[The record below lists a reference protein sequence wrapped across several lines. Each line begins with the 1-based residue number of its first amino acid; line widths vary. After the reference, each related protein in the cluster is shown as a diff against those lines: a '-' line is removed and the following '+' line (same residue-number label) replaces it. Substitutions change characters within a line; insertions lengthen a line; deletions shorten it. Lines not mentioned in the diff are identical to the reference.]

1 MRNAFT
7 LIELLVVIAI
17 VAILAGMLLPAVN
30 LVRDA
35 ARGTQCLG
43 NLRQLGLV
51 HALYADDNDG
61 ILVPFNL
68 AGNAANSLWYANAL
82 VDGGYVETNGWRTVG
97 DVTGKPFGD
106 LRLGIFR
113 CPNASTA
120 SLYWCGGYGLLDDQN
135 HGHWYQGSAGY
146 RPLVRSQITNPSGRI
161 LMADSQRYVPG
172 RGYVTGLSIV
182 CPLRPGGSWDTLD
195 VNTDHRPA
203 LRHGGGKRA
212 NVVFHDGHAGSALYD
227 ALKANTDNVW
237 GH

>member
-1 MRNAFT
+1 MRHAFT

-35 ARGTQCLG
+35 ARATQCMG

-51 HALYADDNDG
+51 HMTYADDNDG
-61 ILVPFNL
+61 VLVPFNL
-68 AGNAANSLWYANAL
+68 VGNAANSLWYTNAL
-82 VDGGYVETNGWRTVG
+82 VDGGYVETAGWRTVG

-113 CPNASTA
+113 CPNATTA
-120 SLYWCGGYGLLDDQN
+120 SLYWCGGYGLLDDQA
-135 HGHWYQGSAGY
+135 HGHWYQGMVGY
-146 RPLVRSQITNPSGRI
+146 KPSVRSQIANPSGRI
-161 LMADSQRYVPG
+161 LMADAERYVVG
-172 RGYVTGLSIV
+172 RGYVTNLSVI
-182 CPLRPGGSWDTLD
+182 CPLRVGGSWDTSN
-195 VNTDHRPA
+195 VNTDHRA
-203 LRHGGGKRA
+203 ASRHGGGKRS
-212 NVVFHDGHAGSALYD
+212 NLVFHDGHAGSATYQ